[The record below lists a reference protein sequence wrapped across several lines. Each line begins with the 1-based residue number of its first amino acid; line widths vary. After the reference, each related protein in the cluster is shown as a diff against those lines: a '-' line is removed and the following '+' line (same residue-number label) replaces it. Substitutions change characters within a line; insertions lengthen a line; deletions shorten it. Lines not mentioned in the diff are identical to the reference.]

1 MWWHRDSGRQAV
13 TVTSGRAPVSLRA
26 ARGGARSALGAAL
39 LAAPRCCRRVSRAPH
54 GPAGAERRRWCGGS
68 GAEVVRR
75 RGEEEPSLLQDVVGH
90 CWDGGGSPQ
99 CPSYGDVQTEHLE
112 LERTRRDR

>member
-39 LAAPRCCRRVSRAPH
+39 LAAPRCCRRVSRARH
-54 GPAGAERRRWCGGS
+54 GPAGAERRRWCGD
-68 GAEVVRR
+68 
-75 RGEEEPSLLQDVVGH
+75 EEEPSLLQDVVGH